1 MVILEKD
8 VEGIIYN
15 STIEELK
22 SHGLD
27 FISSPLVRRYRQL
40 DLGLGGRADLVYVER
55 MLYPMSVLRINVI
68 ELKKDETSPNTLIQA
83 FRYCH
88 AIQSYMAARNI
99 VNYEMQVILIGN
111 KIKDQDGVDDDSFWC
126 VPSLLKGKY
135 PVRCGLNDFL
145 AFNYDMSING
155 LTFHRQDIGLC
166 CDAISDYMYGVAEK
180 QGKVKTF

>member
-8 VEGIIYN
+8 VEGTIWN
-15 STIEELK
+15 STILQLQ

-27 FISSPLVRRYRQL
+27 FISNILVKRYRQL

-55 MLYPMSVLRINVI
+55 KPYPMSVLRINVI
-68 ELKKDETSPNTLIQA
+68 ELKKDEASPNTLIQA

-88 AIQSYMAARNI
+88 AIQSYMSARNI
-99 VNYEMQVILIGN
+99 ENYEMRVILIGS

-126 VPSLLKGKY
+126 IPSLLKGKY

-145 AFNYDMSING
+145 AYNYDMSIDG
-155 LTFHRQDIGLC
+155 LTFRRQDIGLC
-166 CDAISDYMYGVAEK
+166 CDSISDYMISLAEK
-180 QGKVKTF
+180 QGKHKQA

>member
-22 SHGLD
+22 AHGLD
-27 FISSPLVRRYRQL
+27 FISSILVKRYRQL

-55 MLYPMSVLRINVI
+55 MPYPTSALRINVI
-68 ELKKDETSPNTLIQA
+68 ELKKDETSPDTLIQA

-88 AIQSYMAARNI
+88 AIQSYMYARNI
-99 VNYEMQVILIGN
+99 INYEMRVILIGN
-111 KIKDQDGVDDDSFWC
+111 KIKDQDGVVDDSFWC
-126 VPSLLKGKY
+126 IPSLLKGKY

-145 AFNYDMSING
+145 AYNYDMTING
-155 LTFHRQDIGLC
+155 LTFRRQDIGLC
-166 CDAISDYMYGVAEK
+166 CDTISDYMYGVAEK
-180 QGKVKTF
+180 QGKSKVF